1 MRNIDNYNE
10 DNFNEAEEPKK
21 RFRLFDMNR
30 DGKGVYEDED
40 RTPTL
45 KFFFKL
51 FWRKFSKI
59 LQVNLLMIFQ
69 VIPLLAIGLFFFL
82 GNKTPTATD
91 VSFAPL
97 YGINKI
103 ANSVG
108 AAPVLDVSSI
118 QMGIPVFAPVFTFS
132 MIALALVLI
141 VTFGWQNVGAAYVL
155 RGLYRGD
162 PVFVFSDF
170 FYGIKKNFKQGLLL
184 GLIDALVIVVLA
196 VDFIF
201 FFNKGGTFGLDFMYF
216 VIFALVLIYI
226 VMRFYIYLMLITFD
240 IKISKIIKNALIFT
254 VLGIKRNLLALL
266 GIALILALNIVLIIL
281 CLPTGFSLPIVLPF
295 VYLMGTLSFIST
307 YAAYPVID
315 KYMIAPYANKSTEE
329 TDAEEADAE

>member
-10 DNFNEAEEPKK
+10 IDNNETEPKK
-21 RFRLFDMNR
+21 KRFFSFLDPYR

-40 RTPTL
+40 RTPTF

-51 FWRKFSKI
+51 FFRKFSKI
-59 LQVNLLMIFQ
+59 LQLNLLMIFQ
-69 VIPLLAIGLFFFL
+69 VLPLIAIGLFFFL

-108 AAPVLDVSSI
+108 AAPTLDISSI

-132 MIALALVLI
+132 MIALALILI

-184 GLIDALVIVVLA
+184 GLVDALVIVVLA
-196 VDFIF
+196 LDFMF
-201 FFNKGGTFGLDFMYF
+201 FFNRGGTFGLDLMYF

-254 VLGIKRNLLALL
+254 VLGIKRNLLALI
-266 GIALILALNIVLIIL
+266 GILLIIAINAALIIL

-295 VYLMGTLSFIST
+295 VYLMGTVSFIST

-315 KYMIAPYANKSTEE
+315 KYMIAPYVSKDTEE
-329 TDAEEADAE
+329 SDAE

>member
-329 TDAEEADAE
+329 TDAEEADAG